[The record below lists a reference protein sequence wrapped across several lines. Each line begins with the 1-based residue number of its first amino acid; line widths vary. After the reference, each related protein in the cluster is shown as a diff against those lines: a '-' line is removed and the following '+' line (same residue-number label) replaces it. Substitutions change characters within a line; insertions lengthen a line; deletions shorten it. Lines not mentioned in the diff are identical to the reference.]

1 MIKIETEIINYKK
14 DTYNIGMEYEQSEDV
29 EVGEYLAILD
39 KMKNEV
45 LENTNIDKNE
55 LIRIMFKDNN
65 K

>member
-1 MIKIETEIINYKK
+1 MIKIETKIIDYKK

-45 LENTNIDKNE
+45 LENTTIDKEE
-55 LIRIMFKDNN
+55 LKKLLFKE